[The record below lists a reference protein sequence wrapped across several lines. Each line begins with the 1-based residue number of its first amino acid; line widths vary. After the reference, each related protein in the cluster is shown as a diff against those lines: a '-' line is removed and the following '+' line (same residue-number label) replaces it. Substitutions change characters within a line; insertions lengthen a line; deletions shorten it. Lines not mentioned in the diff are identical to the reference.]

1 MDNRRKELDFPLTLS
16 MGSWSDRAKITL
28 ALSLEQELEKD
39 WKKLLVATRPV
50 GVRGKGELIAFL
62 SSGVGLVGMRKGT
75 QDSF

>member
-1 MDNRRKELDFPLTLS
+1 MDNRLKELDFPLTLDTN
-16 MGSWSDRAKITL
+16 SWSDRARITL
-28 ALSLEQELEKD
+28 ALSWEQELEKD

-50 GVRGKGELIAFL
+50 GVRGKWELITFL

>member
-1 MDNRRKELDFPLTLS
+1 MDNRLKELHFPLTQDTD
-16 MGSWSDRAKITL
+16 SWSDRARITL
-28 ALSLEQELEKD
+28 ASSGEQELEKD